1 MRPRMIDRRTR
12 SCATCLRLVVT
23 AFARRARDPV
33 PSRGSRTC
41 RQPATGS
48 QVSIVQGSL
57 SSQLSGTPGSQV
69 PVDALH
75 VSLPLQTL
83 PSSQTTAAPPHVP
96 PRQTSPVVHALPSSH
111 GFVLFT

>member
-12 SCATCLRLVVT
+12 SCATCVRLVVT
-23 AFARRARDPV
+23 AFAHRARFPV
-33 PSRGSRTC
+33 HSSGSRTC

-57 SSQLSGTPGSQV
+57 SSQLSGTPGSHV
-69 PVDALH
+69 PDGLH
-75 VSLPLQTL
+75 VSVPLQTL
-83 PSSQTTAAPPHVP
+83 PSSQTTGVPLHVP
-96 PRQTSPVVHALPSSH
+96 ARQTSPVVHALPSSH